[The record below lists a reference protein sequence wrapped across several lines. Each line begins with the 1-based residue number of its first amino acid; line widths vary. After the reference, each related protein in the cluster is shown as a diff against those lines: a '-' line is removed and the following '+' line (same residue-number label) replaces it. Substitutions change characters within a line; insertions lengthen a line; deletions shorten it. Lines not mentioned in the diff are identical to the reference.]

1 MPPRSTTP
9 SDDGDDDF
17 ASMKDAM
24 TSSPIAP
31 PAEKRTHSTMVNG
44 DDDGPLS
51 DSELPA
57 TPALPVTL
65 INQNVVTSA
74 RQYGQRK
81 RLRSDQITEM
91 ELFLTDSP
99 ALQNAKLFAN
109 ISALGNQL
117 KKFDESKPSF
127 EVSAD
132 LLMNMRKYAPAVL
145 LSSKISVYKGDGATT
160 VLTNVLKQRRFD
172 LNIPSGIENVPA
184 DWAKLVAAAQNAL
197 TQKRSTIK
205 KSLDA
210 SVKTH
215 KDDKDHAPDTA
226 HQNIFRLT
234 QAIVKGTQCTVNVT
248 LCARVAL
255 MRKVYLKFPGADFWD
270 KLDKRLA
277 KIRREADGDAK
288 KIIKAFRKL
297 LDEDQEKHGKTED
310 PIDETAV
317 DEFQQGVDDLIDIAA
332 INTATSVQG
341 GSA

>member
-1 MPPRSTTP
+1 MRSHLL
-9 SDDGDDDF
+9 D
-17 ASMKDAM
+17 
-24 TSSPIAP
+24 
-31 PAEKRTHSTMVNG
+31 
-44 DDDGPLS
+44 PLA
-51 DSELPA
+51 LPA
-57 TPALPVTL
+57 PLEASIAANFCQGANWVILSCP
-65 INQNVVTSA
+65 
-74 RQYGQRK
+74 
-81 RLRSDQITEM
+81 LRVSD
-91 ELFLTDSP
+91 
-99 ALQNAKLFAN
+99 
-109 ISALGNQL
+109 
-117 KKFDESKPSF
+117 
-127 EVSAD
+127 
-132 LLMNMRKYAPAVL
+132 APAVL

-160 VLTNVLKQRRFD
+160 VLIAFQNVLKQRRFD

-255 MRKVYLKFPGADFWD
+255 MVVIAQVYLKVPGADFWD

>member
-31 PAEKRTHSTMVNG
+31 PAEKH
-44 DDDGPLS
+44 
-51 DSELPA
+51 SELPA
-57 TPALPVTL
+57 TPALPATL

-81 RLRSDQITEM
+81 RLRADQITEM
-91 ELFLTDSP
+91 ELFLADPPS
-99 ALQNAKLFAN
+99 LQNAKLFAN

-117 KKFDESKPSF
+117 KSDESKPSF
-127 EVSAD
+127 EVSTD

-160 VLTNVLKQRRFD
+160 VLINVLKQRRFE

-184 DWAKLVAAAQNAL
+184 DWAKLVTAAQNAL

-205 KSLDA
+205 KALDA
-210 SVKTH
+210 SLKTH

-270 KLDKRLA
+270 KLDKLDKRLA

-297 LDEDQEKHGKTED
+297 LDEDQEKHGKTDD

-317 DEFQQGVDDLIDIAA
+317 DEFQQGVDDLIDITA
-332 INTATSVQG
+332 INAATSVQG
-341 GSA
+341 ESV

>member
-31 PAEKRTHSTMVNG
+31 PAEKH
-44 DDDGPLS
+44 
-51 DSELPA
+51 SELPA
-57 TPALPVTL
+57 TPALPATL

-81 RLRSDQITEM
+81 RLRADQITEM
-91 ELFLTDSP
+91 ELFLVDPPS
-99 ALQNAKLFAN
+99 LQNAKLFAN

-117 KKFDESKPSF
+117 KKSDESRPSF
-127 EVSAD
+127 EVSTD

-160 VLTNVLKQRRFD
+160 VLINVLKQRRFE
-172 LNIPSGIENVPA
+172 LKIPSGIENVPA
-184 DWAKLVAAAQNAL
+184 DWAKLVAAAPKCFDPKA
-197 TQKRSTIK
+197 
-205 KSLDA
+205 LDA
-210 SVKTH
+210 SLKTH

-248 LCARVAL
+248 FCARVAL
-255 MRKVYLKFPGADFWD
+255 MRKIYLKFPGADFWD

-288 KIIKAFRKL
+288 KIIKAFRRERQK
-297 LDEDQEKHGKTED
+297 
-310 PIDETAV
+310 IY
-317 DEFQQGVDDLIDIAA
+317 
-332 INTATSVQG
+332 NYWMWYNS
-341 GSA
+341 